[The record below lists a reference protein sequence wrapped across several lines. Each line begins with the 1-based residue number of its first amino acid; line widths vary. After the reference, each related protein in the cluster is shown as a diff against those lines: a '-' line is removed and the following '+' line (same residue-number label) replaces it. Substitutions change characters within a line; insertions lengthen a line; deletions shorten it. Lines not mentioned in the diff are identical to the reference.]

1 MTSLVECGVKQKV
14 KLFGNPLQLKGI
26 MKKLQQ
32 KIEQKF
38 RHSAIKKRNI
48 LVTDAKQESGNL
60 ESL

>member
-14 KLFGNPLQLKGI
+14 KLLGNPFAAQRDYE
-26 MKKLQQ
+26 KLQQ